1 MKLRYKLF
9 IFDIDGTLTSTNRL
23 IFDSFNH
30 IYDKYFGKTLSPKE
44 VIALFGP
51 TEEEIIHELFGANA
65 EEAIVEYFNY
75 YEKNHGIAALHEG
88 IAPLLEFLEIN
99 GAHIAAFT
107 GKGRRSAEIT
117 LKELGIFGRIGILIS
132 GDDVT
137 TKKPSGEGIFKILHH
152 FNISPDEAI
161 MIGDSTADIKAAREA
176 GVAVASVLWDCYS
189 IDAVK
194 GMNHE
199 MLFNTVEELR
209 EHFNGATG
217 KIDDQ
222 GLVS

>member
-30 IYDKYFGKTLSPKE
+30 IYDKYFGKILTPKE

-51 TEEEIIHELFGANA
+51 TEEEIINELFGEDAG
-65 EEAIVEYFNY
+65 EAIVEYFNY

-88 IAPLLEFLEIN
+88 IAPLLDFLIEQ

-117 LKELGIFGRIGILIS
+117 LKELGIFGKIGILIS

-137 TKKPSGEGIFKILHH
+137 KKKPSGEGINKILQ
-152 FNISPDEAI
+152 FYNLKPEDAI

-189 IDAVK
+189 IDAVR
-194 GMNHE
+194 GLNGE
-199 MLFNTVEELR
+199 MLFDTVDELR
-209 EHFNGATG
+209 GHFNGDE
-217 KIDDQ
+217 KSI
-222 GLVS
+222 S